1 MFIYLKPKILFGQQ
15 LLLDGVCE
23 LMALQPIF
31 CLGRWLHRQ
40 FFPFPFTLP
49 ARYCIW
55 CENVNT
61 EIVSLCGTS
70 LDAQHRLSGKF
81 VVLQAKT
88 SMDEWSVD
96 RICLLRIFQLI
107 GIFPSVDCFSAHFN
121 TVCPTFFHGAR
132 AGVNFFMQQLLP
144 DIVYFCCPL
153 VKPIISCCRH
163 LVALGLS
170 VICCFQTGQAQ
181 DFGKL
186 FSPKKSLLYEVLSF
200 SSRT

>member
-1 MFIYLKPKILFGQQ
+1 MC
-15 LLLDGVCE
+15 V
-23 LMALQPIF
+23 
-31 CLGRWLHRQ
+31 
-40 FFPFPFTLP
+40 
-49 ARYCIW
+49 
-55 CENVNT
+55 
-61 EIVSLCGTS
+61 TS

-81 VVLQAKT
+81 VALQAKT

-186 FSPKKSLLYEVLSF
+186 FSPKKILTSRGSLILKQNLRNFLLWGKRHCCQVQPGLLGH
-200 SSRT
+200 SSQKD